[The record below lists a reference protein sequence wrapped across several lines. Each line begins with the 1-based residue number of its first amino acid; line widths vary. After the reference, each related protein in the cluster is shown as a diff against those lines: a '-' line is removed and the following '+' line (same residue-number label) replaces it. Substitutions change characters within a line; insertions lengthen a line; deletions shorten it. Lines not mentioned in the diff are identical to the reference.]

1 MMKKILYG
9 IIAGMVFVIAVVLP
23 AALYSAAKQTNET
36 ELAVEEYPEPTP
48 LVIETEQED
57 SPMGVYYGT
66 VTIAG
71 SGIEGVCY
79 EGLILIGTDGERVRI
94 TCTDAVRSRFVDVF

>member
-1 MMKKILYG
+1 MMRKILYW

-23 AALYSAAKQTNET
+23 AALYSAAKQTNEPD
-36 ELAVEEYPEPTP
+36 AREEYPEPTP

-94 TCTDAVRSRFVDVF
+94 TCMDAVRSRFADVF